1 MQKNLVLA
9 VVLSAVVYI
18 GWYSMVA
25 PPPPRQVPVQG
36 EQKAG
41 VTTAA
46 AVSAAA
52 AGADARPLKFSEEA
66 SARSYEPVKIKV
78 AKAEYRLDPLTASL
92 TGAAYDGPV
101 EQVELVP
108 EGSAYFSAFEG
119 LRFSPA
125 GSRRYSASFEARPER
140 GILISKTFDFDPDN
154 RINTL
159 TIKVSNQGPAARQL
173 QPWSLK
179 IGPGIS
185 TVKSELKENP
195 KIWRA
200 LYTVQQKGKKNP
212 TPVELEKDS
221 GEKDWLWA
229 GVDNRYFLAAVIG
242 EGLDRTGLKFAEEKS
257 GEEKE
262 APSLLIP
269 FAAEVLA
276 PGASKTWKMDFYLGP
291 KHLPLLKQL
300 GHGLDRSV
308 DFGFFSPLA
317 KLAEK
322 ALGFFHDMTGNYGAA
337 ILMLSV
343 VLQIFV
349 MPLSFKSYK
358 AMTLMK
364 KLQPEMQR
372 IQAKYKDNPQRMNQE
387 IMDMYK
393 KHGANPLG
401 GCLPMLLQIPI
412 FFALF
417 TALRNSWSLHGAPFA
432 LWITD
437 LSSKDPYYVLP
448 LTMGAVMVLQQHFS
462 PQAGDPAQVKIMKWM
477 PVIFTF
483 MFLTFPAGLVMYW
496 LVNSLF
502 GFAQSMYM
510 QKKFA

>member
-9 VVLSAVVYI
+9 VVLSSIVYI

-25 PPPPRQVPVQG
+25 PPPPRQVPVEG

-46 AVSAAA
+46 AVAAA
-52 AGADARPLKFSEEA
+52 SGADAEPLSFSKEA
-66 SARSYEPVKIKV
+66 SSRAYEPVKIKA
-78 AKAEYRLDPLTASL
+78 AKAEYELDPLTASL
-92 TGAAYDGPV
+92 TGAVYDGPV
-101 EQVELVP
+101 EAVDLVP
-108 EGSAYFSAFEG
+108 EGSAFFSAFEG
-119 LRFSPA
+119 LRFAPA
-125 GSRRYSASFEARPER
+125 GTRKYSASFEARPER

-159 TIKVSNQGPAARQL
+159 TIKVSNQGSAARQL

-185 TVKSELKENP
+185 TVQSERKENASL
-195 KIWRA
+195 WRA
-200 LYTVQQKGKKNP
+200 LYAVQEKGKKNP

-221 GEKDWLWA
+221 DEKDWMWA
-229 GVDNRYFLAAVIG
+229 GVDNRYFLAAVLG
-242 EGLDRTGLKFAEEKS
+242 EGLEKAGLKFLEEKS

-269 FAAEVLA
+269 FAASVLA
-276 PGASKTWKMDFYLGP
+276 PGESRTWKMNFYLGP
-291 KHLPLLKQL
+291 KHMPLLREL

-317 KLAEK
+317 KLADK
-322 ALGFFHDMTGNYGAA
+322 ALGYFHDMTGNYGVA
-337 ILMLSV
+337 ILILSV
-343 VLQIFV
+343 VLQIFI

-358 AMTLMK
+358 AMMIMK
-364 KLQPEMQR
+364 KLHPEMQR
-372 IQAKYKDNPQRMNQE
+372 IQAKYKDNHQRMNQE
-387 IMDMYK
+387 IMEMYK

-462 PQAGDPAQVKIMKWM
+462 PQAGDPTQAKIMKWL

>member
-9 VVLSAVVYI
+9 VVLSSIVYI

-25 PPPPRQVPVQG
+25 PPPRQVPAEG

-46 AVSAAA
+46 AVAAA
-52 AGADARPLKFSEEA
+52 AGADAEPLSFSKEA
-66 SARSYEPVKIKV
+66 SSRAYEPVKIKV

-92 TGAAYDGPV
+92 TGAVYDGPV
-101 EQVELVP
+101 EAVDLVP

-119 LRFSPA
+119 LRFAPA
-125 GSRRYSASFEARPER
+125 GTRKYSASFEARPEK

-159 TIKVSNQGPAARQL
+159 TIKVSNQGSAARQL

-185 TVKSELKENP
+185 TVQSERKENASL
-195 KIWRA
+195 WRA
-200 LYTVQQKGKKNP
+200 LYAVQEKGKKNP

-221 GEKDWLWA
+221 DEKDWMWA
-229 GVDNRYFLAAVIG
+229 GVDNRYFLAAVLG
-242 EGLDRTGLKFAEEKS
+242 EGLEKAGLKFLEEKS

-276 PGASKTWKMDFYLGP
+276 PGASKTWKMNFYLGP
-291 KHLPLLKQL
+291 KHMPLLREL
-300 GHGLDRSV
+300 GHGLDRAV

-317 KLAEK
+317 KLADK
-322 ALGFFHDMTGNYGAA
+322 ALGYFHDMTGNYGVA
-337 ILMLSV
+337 ILILSV
-343 VLQIFV
+343 VLQIFI

-358 AMTLMK
+358 AMMIMK
-364 KLQPEMQR
+364 KLHPEMQR

-387 IMDMYK
+387 IMEMYK

-462 PQAGDPAQVKIMKWM
+462 PQAGDPTQAKIMKWM

>member
-9 VVLSAVVYI
+9 VVLSSIVYI
-18 GWYSMVA
+18 GWYSMVS
-25 PPPPRQVPVQG
+25 PPPPKQIPVEG

-46 AVSAAA
+46 AVAEAAE
-52 AGADARPLKFSEEA
+52 PLKFSKDA
-66 SARSYEPVKIKV
+66 SSRSYEPVKIKV
-78 AKAEYRLDPLTASL
+78 DKAEYELDPLTASL
-92 TGAAYDGPV
+92 TGAVYDGPV
-101 EQVELVP
+101 EPVDLVP

-119 LRFSPA
+119 LRFKPA
-125 GSRRYSASFEARPER
+125 GSRRYSASFEARPEQ
-140 GILISKTFDFDPDN
+140 GIVISKTFDFDPNN

-159 TIKVSNQGPAARQL
+159 TVKVSNQGRAARQL
-173 QPWSLK
+173 QPWNLK

-185 TVKSELKENP
+185 TVKSEQKENP
-195 KIWRA
+195 SLWRA
-200 LYTVQQKGKKNP
+200 LYTVQEKGKKNP
-212 TPVELEKDS
+212 TPVELEDDTA
-221 GEKDWLWA
+221 EKEWLWA
-229 GVDNRYFLAAVIG
+229 GVDNRYFLAAVLG
-242 EGLDRTGLKFAEEKS
+242 EGLESSGLKFVEEKS
-257 GEEKE
+257 GEEDE

-269 FAAEVLA
+269 FAAETLA
-276 PGASKTWKMDFYLGP
+276 PGESKTWKADFYLGP
-291 KHLPLLKQL
+291 KHLPLLRQL
-300 GHGLDRSV
+300 GRGLDRSV

-322 ALGFFHDMTGNYGAA
+322 ALNFFHDMTGNYGVA

-387 IMDMYK
+387 IMEMYK

-462 PQAGDPAQVKIMKWM
+462 PQAGDPAQAKIMKWM

>member
-9 VVLSAVVYI
+9 VVLSSIVYI

-25 PPPPRQVPVQG
+25 PPPPRQIPVEG

-46 AVSAAA
+46 SV
-52 AGADARPLKFSEEA
+52 ADAQPLKFSEDA
-66 SARSYEPVKIKV
+66 SALSYEPVKIKV
-78 AKAEYRLDPLTASL
+78 AKAEYVLDPRTASL
-92 TGAAYDGPV
+92 TGAVYDGPV
-101 EQVELVP
+101 EPVDLVP
-108 EGSAYFSAFEG
+108 EGSAFFSAFEG
-119 LRFSPA
+119 LRFAPA
-125 GSRRYSASFEARPER
+125 GSRRYSASFEARPEQ

-159 TIKVSNQGPAARQL
+159 TIKVSNQGAAARQL
-173 QPWSLK
+173 QPWALK

-185 TVKSELKENP
+185 TVKSEQKENP
-195 KIWRA
+195 SLWRA
-200 LYTVQQKGKKNP
+200 LYAVQQKDKKNP

-221 GEKDWLWA
+221 GETEWLWA
-229 GVDNRYFLAAVIG
+229 GVDNRYFLAAVLG
-242 EGLDRTGLKFAEEKS
+242 EGLEKTGLKFLEEKS
-257 GEEKE
+257 GEETD

-269 FAAEVLA
+269 FASELLPAGE
-276 PGASKTWKMDFYLGP
+276 SKTWKMDFYLGP
-291 KHLPLLKQL
+291 KHPPLLREL
-300 GHGLDRSV
+300 GRGLDRAV

-317 KLAEK
+317 KLADK
-322 ALGFFHDMTGNYGAA
+322 ALGYFHAMTGNYGVA
-337 ILMLSV
+337 ILILSV

-372 IQAKYKDNPQRMNQE
+372 IQAKYKDTPQRMNQE
-387 IMDMYK
+387 IMEMYK

-417 TALRNSWSLHGAPFA
+417 TALSNSWSLHGAPFA

-437 LSSKDPYYVLP
+437 LSSRDPYYVLP

-462 PQAGDPAQVKIMKWM
+462 PQAGDPMQARIMKWL

-510 QKKFA
+510 QKKYA

>member
-9 VVLSAVVYI
+9 VVLSSIVYI

-25 PPPPRQVPVQG
+25 PPPPRQIPAQG

-41 VTTAA
+41 VIT
-46 AVSAAA
+46 AA
-52 AGADARPLKFSEEA
+52 AGAEAKPLKFSEEA
-66 SARSYEPVKIKV
+66 SAGAYEHVKIKV
-78 AKAEYRLDPLTASL
+78 AKAEYELDPLTASL
-92 TGAAYDGPV
+92 TGAVYDGPV
-101 EQVELVP
+101 EAVDLVTD
-108 EGSAYFSAFEG
+108 GSAYFSAFEG
-119 LRFSPA
+119 LRFAPA
-125 GSRRYSASFEARPER
+125 GARRYSASFEARPER

-159 TIKVSNQGPAARQL
+159 TIKVSNQGSAARQL

-185 TVKSELKENP
+185 TVKSEQSENAS
-195 KIWRA
+195 IWRA
-200 LYTVQQKGKKNP
+200 LYTVQEKGKKHP
-212 TPVELEKDS
+212 TPVALEKDS
-221 GEKDWLWA
+221 DEKEWLWA
-229 GVDNRYFLAAVIG
+229 GVDNRYFLAAVLG
-242 EGLDRTGLKFAEEKS
+242 EGLEKAGLKFLEETS
-257 GEEKE
+257 GEEKK

-276 PGASKTWKMDFYLGP
+276 PGGEKTWKMNFYIGP
-291 KHLPLLKQL
+291 KHMPLLREL
-300 GHGLDRSV
+300 GHGLDRAV

-317 KLAEK
+317 KLADK
-322 ALGFFHDMTGNYGAA
+322 ALGYFHDMTGNYGVA
-337 ILMLSV
+337 ILILSV
-343 VLQIFV
+343 VLQIFI

-358 AMTLMK
+358 AMMIMK
-364 KLQPEMQR
+364 KLHPEMQR
-372 IQAKYKDNPQRMNQE
+372 IQAKYKDTPQRMNQE
-387 IMDMYK
+387 IMELYK

-462 PQAGDPAQVKIMKWM
+462 PQAGDPMQAKIMKWM